1 LGLAETSNLRLED
14 IDQIFSTGGD
24 PVKVARKI
32 KADARTGTAL
42 DAEVGNESKD
52 AGEIETVEKAKV

>member
-1 LGLAETSNLRLED
+1 MRLED

-42 DAEVGNESKD
+42 DAEVGSESKD